1 MIATVYLQ
9 INYLPS
15 IPTLS
20 KHMDEVESKT
30 RRKPAPV
37 FLGYSVTVLEGI
49 SRNSLLWGIVFEHLR
64 QVSVYIVLK
73 DF

>member
-1 MIATVYLQ
+1 MV
-9 INYLPS
+9 
-15 IPTLS
+15 
-20 KHMDEVESKT
+20 
-30 RRKPAPV
+30 
-37 FLGYSVTVLEGI
+37 LGYSVTVLEGI